1 MSDEREW
8 PGLFFTARKV
18 PQPTKRA
25 PSKLVSKKM

>member
-1 MSDEREW
+1 MSDVKEL

-25 PSKLVSKKM
+25 PSKLVSKMM